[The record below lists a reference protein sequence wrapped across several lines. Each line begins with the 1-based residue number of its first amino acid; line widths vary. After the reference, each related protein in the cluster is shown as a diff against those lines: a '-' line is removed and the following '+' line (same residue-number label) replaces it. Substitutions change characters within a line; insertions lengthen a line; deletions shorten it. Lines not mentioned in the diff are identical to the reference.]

1 MKFEELKF
9 EKWRK
14 EPSYW
19 QPLQRLVLGKRASV
33 KFDNGY
39 VVSVILGN
47 EDDDSYSNGIDTYE
61 VAVFNSFNG
70 DALEGFGE
78 DGIKKYATKE
88 DVENILAEVEVLP
101 RANIERKLVEH
112 KPWSEGVEPP
122 SEESAQKLMRQIQ
135 ALDTSFAPL
144 GQTMH
149 DFLKQFKR

>member
-1 MKFEELKF
+1 MKFEDLKF

-19 QPLQRLVLGKRASV
+19 MPLQRLVLGKRASV
-33 KFDNGY
+33 RFDNGY

-78 DGIKKYATKE
+78 DGIKKHATKE
-88 DVENILAEVEVLP
+88 DIESILAEVEVLP
-101 RANIERKLVEH
+101 LAPIMTKEVERKPL
-112 KPWSEGVEPP
+112 
-122 SEESAQKLMRQIQ
+122 SEETAQKLMRQIQ

>member
-1 MKFEELKF
+1 MESIKWVVMKFEDLKF

-19 QPLQRLVLGKRASV
+19 MPLQRLVLGKRASV
-33 KFDNGY
+33 RFDNGY

-47 EDDDSYSNGIDTYE
+47 EDDDSYSNGVDTYE

-88 DVENILAEVEVLP
+88 DVENILTEVEVLP
-101 RANIERKLVEH
+101 LAPIMTKEVERKSL
-112 KPWSEGVEPP
+112 
-122 SEESAQKLMRQIQ
+122 SEETAQGLLEQIKKMGETLKKYKKLC
-135 ALDTSFAPL
+135 
-144 GQTMH
+144 
-149 DFLKQFKR
+149 

>member
-1 MKFEELKF
+1 MKFEDLKF

-19 QPLQRLVLGKRASV
+19 MPLQRLVLGKRASV
-33 KFDNGY
+33 RFDNGY

-47 EDDDSYSNGIDTYE
+47 EDDDSYSNGVDAYE

-88 DVENILAEVEVLP
+88 DVESILAEVEVLP
-101 RANIERKLVEH
+101 LAPIMTKEVERKPL
-112 KPWSEGVEPP
+112 
-122 SEESAQKLMRQIQ
+122 SEETAQGLFEQIKKMSE
-135 ALDTSFAPL
+135 T
-144 GQTMH
+144 
-149 DFLKQFKR
+149 LKKYKELC

>member
-1 MKFEELKF
+1 MKFEDLKF

-19 QPLQRLVLGKRASV
+19 MPLQRLVLGKRASV
-33 KFDNGY
+33 RFDNGY

-47 EDDDSYSNGIDTYE
+47 EDDDSYSNGVDTYE

-88 DVENILAEVEVLP
+88 DVESTLAEVEVLP
-101 RANIERKLVEH
+101 LAPMMSKEVERKSL
-112 KPWSEGVEPP
+112 
-122 SEESAQKLMRQIQ
+122 SEETAQEMLEQIKKMGE
-135 ALDTSFAPL
+135 T
-144 GQTMH
+144 
-149 DFLKQFKR
+149 LKKYKDLC

>member
-1 MKFEELKF
+1 MKFEDLKF

-19 QPLQRLVLGKRASV
+19 MPLQRLVLGKRASV
-33 KFDNGY
+33 RFNNGY

-47 EDDDSYSNGIDTYE
+47 EDDDSYSNGVDTYE

-88 DVENILAEVEVLP
+88 DVESILAEVEVLP
-101 RANIERKLVEH
+101 LAPIMTKEVERKSL
-112 KPWSEGVEPP
+112 
-122 SEESAQKLMRQIQ
+122 SEETAQGLLEQMKKMGE
-135 ALDTSFAPL
+135 T
-144 GQTMH
+144 
-149 DFLKQFKR
+149 LKKYKELC

>member
-1 MKFEELKF
+1 MKFEDLKF

-19 QPLQRLVLGKRASV
+19 MPLQRLVLGKRASV
-33 KFDNGY
+33 RFDNGY
-39 VVSVILGN
+39 VVSVIVGN

-88 DVENILAEVEVLP
+88 DVESILAEVEVLP
-101 RANIERKLVEH
+101 LAPIMTKEVERKSL
-112 KPWSEGVEPP
+112 
-122 SEESAQKLMRQIQ
+122 SEETAQGLLEQIKKMGE
-135 ALDTSFAPL
+135 T
-144 GQTMH
+144 
-149 DFLKQFKR
+149 LKKYKELC

>member
-1 MKFEELKF
+1 MESIKWVVMKFEDLKF

-19 QPLQRLVLGKRASV
+19 MPLQRLVLGKRASV
-33 KFDNGY
+33 RFDNGY

-47 EDDDSYSNGIDTYE
+47 EDDDSYSNGVDTYE

-88 DVENILAEVEVLP
+88 DVENILTEVEVLP
-101 RANIERKLVEH
+101 LAPIMTKEVERKSL
-112 KPWSEGVEPP
+112 
-122 SEESAQKLMRQIQ
+122 SEETAQGLLEQIKKMGE
-135 ALDTSFAPL
+135 T
-144 GQTMH
+144 
-149 DFLKQFKR
+149 LKKYKELC

>member
-1 MKFEELKF
+1 MKFEDLKF

-19 QPLQRLVLGKRASV
+19 MPLQRLVLGKRASV
-33 KFDNGY
+33 RFDNGY
-39 VVSVILGN
+39 IVSVILGN
-47 EDDDSYSNGIDTYE
+47 EDDDSYSNGVDTYE

-88 DVENILAEVEVLP
+88 DVESILAEVEILP
-101 RANIERKLVEH
+101 RAPIKVVEH
-112 KPWSEGVEPP
+112 KPLSEGVQPP
-122 SEESAQKLMRQIQ
+122 SQETAEKLMRQIQ

>member
-1 MKFEELKF
+1 MKFEDLKF

-19 QPLQRLVLGKRASV
+19 MPLQRLVLGKRASV
-33 KFDNGY
+33 RFDNGY

-47 EDDDSYSNGIDTYE
+47 EDDDSYSNGVDTYE

-88 DVENILAEVEVLP
+88 DVESILAEVEVLP
-101 RANIERKLVEH
+101 LAPIMTKEVEL
-112 KPWSEGVEPP
+112 KSL
-122 SEESAQKLMRQIQ
+122 SEETAQGLLEQIKKMGE
-135 ALDTSFAPL
+135 T
-144 GQTMH
+144 
-149 DFLKQFKR
+149 LKKYKER

>member
-1 MKFEELKF
+1 MESIKWGIMKFEDLKF

-14 EPSYW
+14 ESSYW
-19 QPLQRLVLGKRASV
+19 MPLQRLVLGKRASV

-47 EDDDSYSNGIDTYE
+47 EDDDSYSNGVDTYE

-88 DVENILAEVEVLP
+88 DIENILAEVEVSPLAP
-101 RANIERKLVEH
+101 IMTKEVERKSL
-112 KPWSEGVEPP
+112 
-122 SEESAQKLMRQIQ
+122 SEETAQRLFEQIKKMGETIKKYKE
-135 ALDTSFAPL
+135 LC
-144 GQTMH
+144 
-149 DFLKQFKR
+149 

>member
-1 MKFEELKF
+1 MKFEDLKF

-19 QPLQRLVLGKRASV
+19 MPLQRLVLGKRASV
-33 KFDNGY
+33 RFNNGY

-47 EDDDSYSNGIDTYE
+47 EDDDSYSNGVDTYE

-101 RANIERKLVEH
+101 LAPIMTKEIEQKSL
-112 KPWSEGVEPP
+112 
-122 SEESAQKLMRQIQ
+122 SEETAQGLFEQIKKMSE
-135 ALDTSFAPL
+135 T
-144 GQTMH
+144 
-149 DFLKQFKR
+149 LKKYKEL

>member
-1 MKFEELKF
+1 MKFEDLKF

-19 QPLQRLVLGKRASV
+19 MPLQRLVLGKRASV
-33 KFDNGY
+33 RFDNGY

-47 EDDDSYSNGIDTYE
+47 EDDDSYSNGVDTYE

-88 DVENILAEVEVLP
+88 DVESILAEVEVLP
-101 RANIERKLVEH
+101 LAPIMTKEVERKSL
-112 KPWSEGVEPP
+112 
-122 SEESAQKLMRQIQ
+122 SEETAQGLFEQIKKMSE
-135 ALDTSFAPL
+135 T
-144 GQTMH
+144 
-149 DFLKQFKR
+149 LKKYKDLC

>member
-1 MKFEELKF
+1 MKFEDLKF

-14 EPSYW
+14 VPSYW
-19 QPLQRLVLGKRASV
+19 MPLQRLVLGKRASV
-33 KFDNGY
+33 RFDNGY

-47 EDDDSYSNGIDTYE
+47 EDDDSYSNGVDTYE

-88 DVENILAEVEVLP
+88 DIENILAEVEVLP
-101 RANIERKLVEH
+101 LAPIMTKEVERKSL
-112 KPWSEGVEPP
+112 
-122 SEESAQKLMRQIQ
+122 SEETAQKLMRQIQ
-135 ALDTSFAPL
+135 ALDTSIAPL

-149 DFLKQFKR
+149 DFFKQFKK